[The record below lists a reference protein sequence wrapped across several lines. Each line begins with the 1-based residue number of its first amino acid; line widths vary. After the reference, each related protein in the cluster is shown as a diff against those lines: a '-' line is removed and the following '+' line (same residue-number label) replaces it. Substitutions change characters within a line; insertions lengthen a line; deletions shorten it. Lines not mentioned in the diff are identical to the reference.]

1 MNMGS
6 PIFEIK
12 AENILFLARGLSER
26 MEKKY
31 CIDKGV
37 LFLSLRRQTLY
48 CKCKIS
54 EGGQRERREDRLIDK
69 LYHILRD

>member
-1 MNMGS
+1 MFEYGVS
-6 PIFEIK
+6 HFEIK
-12 AENILFLARGLSER
+12 AENILLLARGLSER

-37 LFLSLRRQTLY
+37 LFLSLQRQTLY

-54 EGGQRERREDRLIDK
+54 EGGQRERGESKI
-69 LYHILRD
+69 